1 MPDALWVYLADQQ
14 VARLEHDAGQLTLR
28 YQSGATTPLSVRLPV
43 REEPYGDS
51 ECRPFFANLLP
62 EGSWR
67 DALARQLGVSPED
80 DFGLLSAIGADCA
93 GAVALR
99 SESDWIAERARYV
112 ETSEVEL
119 AKWVKN
125 PAARPQLKTTPGL
138 RLSLAGAQDKL
149 LIHIDQGRP
158 FLCEGGAPSTVIL
171 KPDILDPFNQVELS
185 ALNELLSLRLAAKV
199 LDSVPR
205 AFWFAAGFAI
215 ERFDRQRQ
223 NGNRFARLHQED
235 FAQVL
240 GLPSRAK
247 YSVTWKELLRDRHA
261 PHEHTRARPRRADR
275 SLVLQ
280 SLDRKQRRPRQ
291 ELRAALRRPGSVSAR
306 PGLRSGVT
314 EMYPSLSRSLAMPI
328 GPATSP
334 SELDSSTWKS
344 FAAEIGVRPQ
354 FLRERGTAGGEIL
367 PALAG
372 LLEEVERTHPA
383 MRNDVYPA
391 RRRHELFDEFRNVVE
406 TNCRLVRA
414 RSARGTRSA
423 FRQIFF

>member
-1 MPDALWVYLADQQ
+1 MPDALWVYLADQR
-14 VARLEHDAGQLTLR
+14 VARLEHDAGHLTLR

-80 DFGLLSAIGADCA
+80 DFGLLSAIGSDCA

-158 FLCEGGAPSTVIL
+158 FLCEAGAPSTVIL

-185 ALNELLSLRLAAKV
+185 ALNELLSLRLAAKI
-199 LDSVPR
+199 LHSVPR

-215 ERFDRQRQ
+215 ERFDRRRQ

-247 YSVTWKELLRDRHA
+247 YSVTWRDCFEIATRHTSTPA
-261 PHEHTRARPRRADR
+261 RARVELTDR
-275 SLVLQ
+275 LFFNLLIGNNDAHGKNFALLYAGPDQFLLAPAYDLV
-280 SLDRKQRRPRQ
+280 S
-291 ELRAALRRPGSVSAR
+291 
-306 PGLRSGVT
+306 T
-314 EMYPSLSRSLAMPI
+314 EIYPSLSRSLAMPI
-328 GPATSP
+328 GRATSAN
-334 SELDSSTWKS
+334 ELDSGTWKS
-344 FAAEIGVRPQ
+344 FAGEIGVRPQ
-354 FLRERGTAGGEIL
+354 FLRERGNEL
-367 PALAG
+367 VEKVSVALEG
-372 LLEEVERTHPA
+372 LLEQLESAHPA
-383 MRNDVYPA
+383 LRRDVYPA
-391 RRRHELFDEFRNVVE
+391 RRRHELFARFRGVVE
-406 TNCRLVRA
+406 ANCRLIA
-414 RSARGTRSA
+414 AS
-423 FRQIFF
+423 FR

>member
-1 MPDALWVYLADQQ
+1 MPDALWVYLADQR
-14 VARLEHDAGQLTLR
+14 VARLDHEAGQLNLC
-28 YQSGATTPLSVRLPV
+28 YESAATAPLSVRLPV

-80 DFGLLSAIGADCA
+80 DFGMLSAIGADCA

-99 SESDWIAERARYV
+99 SDPDWIAARACYA
-112 ETSEVEL
+112 ETTEDQL

-199 LDSVPR
+199 LNSVPR

-223 NGNRFARLHQED
+223 EGNRFSRLHQED

-247 YSVTWKELLRDRHA
+247 YSVTWRDCFEIATRHTSTPA
-261 PHEHTRARPRRADR
+261 RARVELTDR
-275 SLVLQ
+275 LFFNLLIGNNDAHGKNFALLYTGPDQ
-280 SLDRKQRRPRQ
+280 SLLAPAYD
-291 ELRAALRRPGSVSAR
+291 LVS
-306 PGLRSGVT
+306 T
-314 EMYPSLSRSLAMPI
+314 EIYPSLSKRLAMPI
-328 GPATSP
+328 GRATSP

-344 FAAEIGVRPQ
+344 FAAEVGVRPQ
-354 FLRERGTAGGEIL
+354 FLRERGNEL
-367 PALAG
+367 VESVSVALDG
-372 LLEEVERTHPA
+372 LLEEVERAHPA
-383 MRNDVYPA
+383 LRSDVYPA
-391 RRRHELFDEFRNVVE
+391 RRRHELFGRFRGVIE
-406 TNCRLVRA
+406 TNCKLVA
-414 RSARGTRSA
+414 AS
-423 FRQIFF
+423 FR